1 MGEVLKLPV
10 DLLHIISPEKISVR
24 ISHPNVHLQFHQL
37 HRDIQ
42 QFCFYEKKEML
53 KTIDP
58 TEGSCLVKHSSVYY
72 RGLVLPSS
80 SAAPVRKIFRRL

>member
-1 MGEVLKLPV
+1 MGEILKLPA
-10 DLLHIISPEKISVR
+10 DLLHIISPENISVR
-24 ISHPNVHLQFHQL
+24 ISHPNVLSLFHQL

-53 KTIDP
+53 KTID
-58 TEGSCLVKHSSVYY
+58 TAEGSCLVKHSSVYY

-80 SAAPVRKIFRRL
+80 SAASVSNYLE